1 MTINYLPYIL
11 TIKYDC
17 GYWSPVDESEQIVI
31 EYVEILEKVEF
42 QYFKAV
48 AHFIGVDDIFII
60 ILILKQINY
69 WWNQQQI
76 QAK

>member
-1 MTINYLPYIL
+1 MSFYYLLYIFTIEHY
-11 TIKYDC
+11 C
-17 GYWSPVDESEQIVI
+17 GYRSPVDESEQIVV

-69 WWNQQQI
+69 
-76 QAK
+76 